1 MKTSINKMASVAGA
15 FVLLGLGFPLF
26 FLLGNESCL
35 AEENIQ
41 QTMMTLAIIVGA
53 ELCSAIFIAYLYD
66 RWVYVKSFEKGAI
79 NGAWLFS
86 LFAFNGALI
95 YAFICLNYQL
105 GFTAATGITMLSALI
120 LYTICTMFRGALAGG
135 VMGWMLGQGNEANN
149 FSGAAGRVG

>member
-1 MKTSINKMASVAGA
+1 MKTSINKMATVAGA

-41 QTMMTLAIIVGA
+41 QTIMTLAIIVGT

-66 RWVYVKSFEKGAI
+66 RWAYVTSFEKGAV

-95 YAFICLNYQL
+95 YAFVCLNYQL
-105 GFTAATGITMLSALI
+105 GFTAATGITMLSAII

-135 VMGWMLGQGNEANN
+135 VMGWMLGQGNEAPAFN
-149 FSGAAGRVG
+149 GAAGRVG